1 VPESPDHTLAFNL
14 PARVFLGR
22 KGKCE
27 PAHTSIEKISLR
39 SESEAATGGD
49 LASNRGRGTM
59 PARNRILICAALT
72 TGFLLQGS
80 SCFGDDRTKVSGTW
94 KLVTFMTENVDN
106 KARENV
112 CDKQAEGYLTFTDA
126 GRVFGFATT
135 KGGEPL
141 ASTPESY
148 APPPIISYSGKYRLD
163 EKDLAV
169 TIDSVWEQAWPHTDE
184 LHHYRL
190 DGDKRLIETTHL
202 RYPNAFGNKMI
213 SILIWERE

>member
-1 VPESPDHTLAFNL
+1 
-14 PARVFLGR
+14 
-22 KGKCE
+22 
-27 PAHTSIEKISLR
+27 
-39 SESEAATGGD
+39 
-49 LASNRGRGTM
+49 M

-72 TGFLLQGS
+72 TGFLLQGA
-80 SCFGDDRTKVSGTW
+80 SCFGDGDRTKLFGTW

-112 CDKQAEGYLTFTDA
+112 CDKQAEGYLTFTAA

-148 APPPIISYSGKYRLD
+148 ASPPIISYSGNYRLD
-163 EKDLAV
+163 GKDLAA
-169 TIDSVWEQAWPHTDE
+169 TIDSVREQAWPRTDE

-190 DGDKRLIETTHL
+190 DGDRRLVETTHL
-202 RYPNAFGNKMI
+202 RYPNAFGSKMI
-213 SILIWERE
+213 SILVWERE